1 MNKLLTKSAYGGI
14 MSVFQI
20 TNLEEENVMKKIVA
34 LVLVLIL
41 CLSMLAGCSKTGT
54 CDACG
59 KTDVKV
65 KTATYAGESADL
77 CESCYA
83 LFEAIKDYL

>member
-1 MNKLLTKSAYGGI
+1 
-14 MSVFQI
+14 
-20 TNLEEENVMKKIVA
+20 MKKIIA

-54 CDACG
+54 CEACG

-65 KTATYAGESADL
+65 KTATYQGESADL
-77 CESCYA
+77 CETCYE
-83 LFEAIKDYL
+83 LFELVKDYL